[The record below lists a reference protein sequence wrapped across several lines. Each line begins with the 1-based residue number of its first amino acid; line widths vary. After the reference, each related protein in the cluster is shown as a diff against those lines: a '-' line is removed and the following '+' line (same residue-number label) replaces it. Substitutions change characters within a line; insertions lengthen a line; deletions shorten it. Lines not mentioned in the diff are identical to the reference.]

1 MKLKQKLLIGIGF
14 LFLLLGAI
22 GIFLPVLPTTPFVLL
37 AAACFSS
44 SKRLTAWL
52 KKSKLFGEYITNY
65 QERNGLK
72 RSTVIKSLGFLWIML
87 ILSMVLIAQ
96 IWTLI
101 LLTSIGSAVTAHIL
115 IIAKPKE
122 KHDGTVNIETQ
133 GN

>member
-1 MKLKQKLLIGIGF
+1 MKLKQKILIGLGF

-37 AAACFSS
+37 ASACFSS
-44 SKRLTAWL
+44 SKRLTLWL
-52 KKSKLFGEYITNY
+52 KKSKVFGEYITNY

-72 RSTVIKSLGFLWIML
+72 RSTVIKSLSFLWIML

-96 IWTLI
+96 IWSVI
-101 LLTSIGSAVTAHIL
+101 LLTSIGSIVTIHIL

-122 KHDGTVNIETQ
+122 KPDGTSNLEIQ